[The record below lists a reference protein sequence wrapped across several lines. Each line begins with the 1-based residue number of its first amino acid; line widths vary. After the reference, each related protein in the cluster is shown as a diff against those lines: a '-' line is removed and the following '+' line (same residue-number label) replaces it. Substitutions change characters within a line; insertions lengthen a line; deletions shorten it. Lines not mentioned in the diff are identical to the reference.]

1 MPVTPTFPGV
11 YIQEIPSGVRTI
23 TGVATSITAFIG
35 FTQRGPTSKAV
46 QIFNFGDFE
55 RQFGGLAS
63 ASDLSYAVQQYFLN
77 GGNEAWIVRVA
88 SGAATAGIS
97 ALNKTAAGIDV
108 LDMLASSQGIWGNNL
123 WVSIDYNTSNP
134 ASLFNLTVTEYVDQN
149 GVLQPGRSEVFR
161 NLSMNSFTANYAVNT
176 INAGSN
182 LIQVSR
188 PNAAATSLAAVKG
201 TSTSGDLTGFVFASL
216 DNDHRRLAITINGEG
231 PFEFDLF
238 DLGGSVTDINDLK
251 TKIQAKVIALSPSA
265 AYTGF
270 TSVAA
275 GNKVVNTSGAAGEN
289 SSVRFSNAGIRN
301 AAGLLKLGL
310 SNGGVEVDAV
320 AGIRP
325 AATGTLG
332 ADLSALNLALLLTN
346 TAVDVTINVGAVASS
361 AIAITNI
368 WGTTKPASLEEVRS
382 KLQAAL
388 AAQTR
393 AELSGATVSLVNNQL
408 QIEAGGVNP
417 NTFLVFTNHAA
428 DTTATQLGLV
438 AATAANVAAYNLGLG
453 ISSKAQASPI
463 AGNDGSPPSPTDLIG
478 HRADKT
484 GIFALEDVDLFNIL
498 CVPNVSDNSVL
509 STALAYCDERRAF
522 LIIDMDST
530 VDSLDKAK
538 QWLTTNSN
546 LRDNNSAAYF
556 PRLLAADPLQNFR
569 LRPFASSGALAGL
582 YARTDSERGV
592 WKAPAGIDAVVRGVQ
607 GLTYKLT
614 DPENGVLNPL
624 GLNSLRT
631 FPVYGNVCW
640 GARTLNGSDALASE
654 WKYIP
659 VRRFALFLEESLYR
673 GTKWVVFEPN
683 DEPLW
688 AQIRLNIGAF
698 MQSLFRQG
706 AFQGTKPSEAYFVK
720 CDKETTTQT
729 DINNGIVNIVVGFA
743 PLKPAEFVILK
754 IQQIAGQ
761 IPV

>member
-1 MPVTPTFPGV
+1 MPVTPTYPGV
-11 YIQEIPSGVRTI
+11 YVEEIPSGVHTI

-35 FTQRGPTSKAV
+35 YTQRGPTNQAT

-88 SGAATAGIS
+88 SGAASAGIS
-97 ALNKTAAGIDV
+97 ALNKVAAGIDV
-108 LDMLASSQGIWGNNL
+108 LDILASSQGIWGNNL
-123 WVSIDYNTSNP
+123 WVSVDYNAANP
-134 ASLFNLTVTEYVDQN
+134 ASLFNLSVTEYIDQN
-149 GVLQPGRSEVFR
+149 GSLQPSRSEVFR
-161 NLSMNSFTANYAVNT
+161 NLSMNSFAANYAVDT
-176 INAGSN
+176 INAGSD

-188 PNAAATSLAAVKG
+188 PGGALTSLAAISG
-201 TSTSGDLTGFVFASL
+201 TSTSGDLTGFDFTKL
-216 DNDHRRLAITINGEG
+216 DDDHRRLAITINGEG
-231 PFEFDLF
+231 PNEFDLF
-238 DLGGSVTDINDLK
+238 DTGGSVTSLTDLAN
-251 TKIQAKVIALSPSA
+251 KIAAKVTTLSPSA

-270 TSVAA
+270 SAAPTSNGVET
-275 GNKVVNTSGAAGEN
+275 TSGVPGEK

-301 AAGLLKLGL
+301 AASLLKLGV
-310 SNGGVEVDAV
+310 SNGGVEVDA
-320 AGIRP
+320 AAAIRP

-332 ADLSALNLALLLTN
+332 SSLSALDLTTLGTN
-346 TAVDVTINVGAVASS
+346 TAVDVTIHVGGTASS
-361 AIAITNI
+361 PTAITDI
-368 WGTTKPASLEEVRS
+368 WGATKPASLEEVRS
-382 KLQAAL
+382 GLQAAL
-388 AAQTR
+388 AGQTR
-393 AELSGATVSLVNNQL
+393 AELSGATVTLVNNQL
-408 QIEAGGVNP
+408 QIKAGGVNP
-417 NTFLVFTNHAA
+417 NTFLVFANHAA
-428 DTTATQLGLV
+428 DNTATDLGL
-438 AATAANVAAYNLGLG
+438 AGASANVAAYNLGLG
-453 ISSKAQASPI
+453 ITSEAQANPLL
-463 AGNDGSPPSPTDLIG
+463 GNDGSLPGTGDLQG
-478 HRADKT
+478 SRAAKT

-498 CVPNVSDNSVL
+498 CIPNISDNTVL
-509 STALAYCDERRAF
+509 STALEYCDERRAF
-522 LIIDMDST
+522 YIIDMSST

-538 QWLTTNSN
+538 TWLSTNSN
-546 LRDNNSAAYF
+546 LRDNNSATYF
-556 PRLLAADPLQNFR
+556 PRIIASDPLQNFR
-569 LRPFASSGALAGL
+569 LRAFAPSGAIAGL
-582 YARTDSERGV
+582 FARTDAERGV
-592 WKAPAGIDAVVRGVQ
+592 WKAPAGTDATLRGAQ
-607 GLTYKLT
+607 GLSYKLT

-624 GLNSLRT
+624 GLNCLRT
-631 FPVYGNVCW
+631 FPVFGNVCW
-640 GARTLNGSDALASE
+640 GARTLNGSDVQASD

-706 AFQGTKPSEAYFVK
+706 AFQGTSPRDAYFVK

-761 IPV
+761 IPT